1 MTILVQGAMD
11 SELDVL
17 KDYFKPAEV
26 RTING
31 YEFYLCEY
39 PNNKIILSKTEVGII
54 NASIAGTIG
63 IHEFRPELVINQG
76 CAGAHRA
83 DIKRGDLIIGEK
95 TVYINNFR
103 TEAKRLGEGSDS
115 LSWRPS
121 HNNTYVIPSTPKF
134 VELAE
139 SVDFDGKKYTGIIGA
154 GDLFSKEVDRIN
166 YMHGLFGELSED
178 MESVAAMKVCESFN
192 VDRIALRIISN
203 NEITKESFD
212 RTVCSTLQNFVL
224 AFVDRIIK
232 R

>member
-11 SELDVL
+11 SELDIL
-17 KDYFKPAEV
+17 KDYFKPVEV
-26 RTING
+26 RTISG

-39 PNNKIILSKTEVGII
+39 SNNKIILSKTEVGII
-54 NASIAGTIG
+54 NAAIASTIG
-63 IHEFRPELVINQG
+63 IHEFHPELVINQG

-103 TEAKRLGEGSDS
+103 TQAKRLGEGSDS

-121 HNNTYVIPSTPKF
+121 NNNSYVIESTPKY

-139 SVDFDGKKYTGIIGA
+139 SVDYDGKKYTGILGS

-166 YMHGLFGELSED
+166 YMHALFGELSED
-178 MESVAAMKVCESFN
+178 MEAVATMKVCEAFN
-192 VDRIALRIISN
+192 IDKIALRIISN
-203 NEITKESFD
+203 NEITNESFD
-212 RTVCSTLQNFVL
+212 RSVCQTLQQFVIS
-224 AFVDRIIK
+224 FIDNIIK